1 MHTFCL
7 FRKKSLLWRNHLC
20 RMKIDSGLDGTSLDG
35 THFLK
40 YGAKFLLVLH
50 GNSVTEYFCDTVSSK
65 SANPKLIISCSCF
78 PRLGSLISNPELDK
92 VGHSI
97 RVAPSRDWH
106 SFFFSEKVCLVVTQ
120 SPKKSCFTNV
130 YKRLKQC
137 LKMFIITIKVPK
149 ILHRC

>member
-20 RMKIDSGLDGTSLDG
+20 RMEIDSGLDGTSLDG

-65 SANPKLIISCSCF
+65 SANPKLVISCSCF
-78 PRLGSLISNPELDK
+78 PRLGSLISNPELGEIDELDTK
-92 VGHSI
+92 LSTASESRLAENGI
-97 RVAPSRDWH
+97 RVFFQKKFALLSHKVQRKVVSRM
-106 SFFFSEKVCLVVTQ
+106 
-120 SPKKSCFTNV
+120 FTND
-130 YKRLKQC
+130 
-137 LKMFIITIKVPK
+137 
-149 ILHRC
+149 